1 MGSRQGSAIASGHGR
16 DDLIKPTGVALLLV
30 TLGLALGALPA
41 AWAQSDAANA
51 DASQV
56 LLDAAERGD
65 ARSAVNALNLGA
77 DVNVRNPN
85 GFSPL
90 MFAALLGHRGVA
102 ALLVSAGADVNARFE
117 TGATPLM
124 AAAIRGELEIVRV
137 LVDAGADPSLR
148 NSAGATA
155 GVKAEEY
162 GKDEVALY
170 LRQLEQSDEETG
182 NIEPAPASVSAAS
195 DAPGAAR
202 FSVMIQLGSLRSL
215 EEAQRDWT
223 RLRSRFP
230 ELLEGREL
238 EVEEADLGSR
248 GIFFRVQ
255 TGPFPNRAGAL
266 ELCRRFKARNQN
278 CLARFRYR

>member
-1 MGSRQGSAIASGHGR
+1 
-16 DDLIKPTGVALLLV
+16 V
-30 TLGLALGALPA
+30 TVVLTLGALPS
-41 AWAQSDAANA
+41 AWAQSDPANA

-77 DVNVRNPN
+77 DVDVRDPN

-90 MFAALLGHRGVA
+90 MFAALLGHREVA

-124 AAAIRGELEIVRV
+124 AAAIRGELEIVRI

-148 NSAGATA
+148 NSADATA
-155 GVKAEEY
+155 RVKAEEY
-162 GKDEVALY
+162 GKDEAASY
-170 LRQLEQSDEETG
+170 LRQLEQPGEKTG
-182 NIEPAPASVSAAS
+182 KVEQAPASVSAGS

-215 EEAQRDWT
+215 EEAQREWA
-223 RLRSRFP
+223 RLRPLFP

-248 GIFFRVQ
+248 GTFFRVQ
-255 TGPFPNRAGAL
+255 TGPFPNRAAAL